1 MMTVRFSQPEREDE
15 MSEALRSWLSSSV
28 KRKLTREEIDRYLEA
43 VEEQVPLLP
52 GEMPDFIARLR
63 AWAEADD
70 GKPVYMLELMRFHPH
85 LETFPGAPDFQGT
98 PEQANQYYEK
108 HVAPLLLKHG
118 GYPLVSGM
126 TQGKN
131 LMPIQPALD
140 DWSRLALVRFP
151 GRRAFLSLLA
161 DPAYGPVEAYK
172 KMALELVL
180 VPVSGEVVLPAIP
193 KVPLPGREA

>member
-1 MMTVRFSQPEREDE
+1 

-28 KRKLTREEIDRYLEA
+28 ERKLTREEIDRYLEA

-63 AWAEADD
+63 VWAEADD

-85 LETFPGAPDFQGT
+85 LESFPGAPDFQGT

-151 GRRAFLSLLA
+151 GRRSFLSLLA